1 MRYREHMLRL
11 LIRTLIFLLSATL
24 GLLAAAWL
32 LPGVELSVGGFI
44 VTIVVFTVAQNV
56 LSPFIMK
63 ITARNAPAFLGGVGL
78 LSTFVALLL
87 ATLFAGGLHIT
98 GWQTWILAT
107 LVVWLVTALGAF
119 FLPMFMLKKTV
130 QKKRTPTTSLPI

>member
-1 MRYREHMLRL
+1 MLRL

-32 LPGVELSVGGFI
+32 LPGVELSVSGFI
-44 VTIVVFTVAQNV
+44 VTIVVFTIAQNV

-63 ITARNAPAFLGGVGL
+63 MTARNAPAFLGGVGL
-78 LSTFVALLL
+78 ISTFVALLL
-87 ATLFAGGLHIT
+87 ATLFTGGLHIT
-98 GWQTWILAT
+98 GWQTWVLAT
-107 LVVWLVTALGAF
+107 LVVWLGTALGAF

-130 QKKRTPTTSLPI
+130 QKKRTPSTNLPI